1 MIWPLETAANY
12 SIQEINSRKKYWIRT
27 LLKPKIWVRKQTNTQ
42 FQAKQFLTSNS
53 TNTITIDP
61 VVKKLAKQKLQW
73 RPVSSILSCQIVE
86 QNMTK
91 QSDEECES
99 QGLTINAY
107 QEKAGN
113 AAFPV
118 TSSVIVETKVSS
130 ADTLSVNT
138 ETPTLN
144 MPNTEIHLAGFN
156 QFNFNQYIDDSL
168 NEVLEE
174 MKKFEDDVMAN
185 FNKDVDHN
193 RHSGLISSK

>member
-1 MIWPLETAANY
+1 MLLLNNIGTVLNSE
-12 SIQEINSRKKYWIRT
+12 IQNFI
-27 LLKPKIWVRKQTNTQ
+27 KPKIWVRKQTNTQ

-73 RPVSSILSCQIVE
+73 RPVSNILSCQIVE

-107 QEKAGN
+107 QEKAAN

-118 TSSVIVETKVSS
+118 TSSVIVETEVSS
-130 ADTLSVNT
+130 ADSPSVKS
-138 ETPTLN
+138 PVQKL
-144 MPNTEIHLAGFN
+144 IN
-156 QFNFNQYIDDSL
+156 QT
-168 NEVLEE
+168 
-174 MKKFEDDVMAN
+174 
-185 FNKDVDHN
+185 
-193 RHSGLISSK
+193 